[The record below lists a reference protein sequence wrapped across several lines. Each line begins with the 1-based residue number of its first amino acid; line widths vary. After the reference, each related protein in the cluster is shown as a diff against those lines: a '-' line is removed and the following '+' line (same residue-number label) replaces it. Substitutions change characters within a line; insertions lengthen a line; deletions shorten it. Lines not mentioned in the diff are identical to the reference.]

1 MQLHLSL
8 SMVAKEQH
16 LMELDHGVLVIYFIK
31 MLYFFVLSIV
41 HQYILTI
48 VNIFLLVLGLGPIIG
63 INDSV
68 GTAEKKFTINFTKN
82 FV

>member
-31 MLYFFVLSIV
+31 MLYSFVLSIV
-41 HQYILTI
+41 RQYILTI
-48 VNIFLLVLGLGPIIG
+48 VNIFFLVLGLGPIIG

>member
-1 MQLHLSL
+1 
-8 SMVAKEQH
+8 
-16 LMELDHGVLVIYFIK
+16 MELDHGVLVIYFIK
-31 MLYFFVLSIV
+31 MLYSFVLSIV
-41 HQYILTI
+41 RQYILTI
-48 VNIFLLVLGLGPIIG
+48 VNIFFLVLGLGPIIG

>member
-1 MQLHLSL
+1 
-8 SMVAKEQH
+8 
-16 LMELDHGVLVIYFIK
+16 MELDHGVWVIYFIK

-48 VNIFLLVLGLGPIIG
+48 VNIFFLVLGLGPIIG